1 MSQAK
6 WEVEEVEDK
15 LGAMV
20 LQVDFLPRE
29 FPEVYLIL
37 LQEVMGQEGARGR
50 QVVGEKAIVREGEG
64 MVMAARLEEV
74 ALEVEEGGRVPVE
87 REVQIMQQYVRLQ

>member
-29 FPEVYLIL
+29 FPEVYIIL
-37 LQEVMGQEGARGR
+37 LQEVMGQESARGR
-50 QVVGEKAIVREGEG
+50 RVVGGKAIVREGEG
-64 MVMAARLEEV
+64 MVIAARLEEV
-74 ALEVEEGGRVPVE
+74 ALEVEEAGRVPVE
-87 REVQIMQQYVRLQ
+87 REVPI

>member
-20 LQVDFLPRE
+20 LQVDFFLE
-29 FPEVYLIL
+29 NSLLYLIL
-37 LQEVMGQEGARGR
+37 LQEVMGQEAAKGR
-50 QVVGEKAIVREGEG
+50 QVVGAQAIVREGEG
-64 MVMAARLEEV
+64 MVIAARLEEV
-74 ALEVEEGGRVPVE
+74 ALEVEEAGRVPVE
-87 REVQIMQQYVRLQ
+87 REVQI